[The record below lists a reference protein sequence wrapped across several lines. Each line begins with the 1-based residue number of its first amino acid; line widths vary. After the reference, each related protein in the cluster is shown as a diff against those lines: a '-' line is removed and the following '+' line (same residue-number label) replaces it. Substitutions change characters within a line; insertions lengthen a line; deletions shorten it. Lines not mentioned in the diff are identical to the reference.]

1 MQKTQPANRK
11 FSSLFHLSVFF
22 KPYKLRMLMAFIVL
36 IIAAAAALALPIA
49 IKSIVDQGYLLKQSD
64 KTNQYFIL
72 LLAIVLVMAVF
83 SALRFYLVMWLGERI
98 VADIRSKLYQHILKM
113 EPAFFEAT
121 RTGEVLSRLTT
132 DTTLVQSVVG
142 AGISVTLRCSFV
154 LIGSLIMLSVTN
166 LQLTGLILII
176 VSLVVLPLII
186 YGRKIRR
193 LSKINQDC
201 IAESSA
207 IAGETF
213 NAIQMLQSYL
223 LEDFYS
229 RRFNKSVEHAFA
241 TALKRLT
248 ARALLSGF
256 AIFIVFSAIMAIIW
270 LGGQWVQTGK
280 ITLGE
285 LSQFLIYAVMV
296 ATNSAS
302 LSEVWGDIQRAAGA
316 MERILEL
323 LKSQPGISSP
333 KHPLSIPASKLE
345 AISFNNISFNYPSRP
360 AQQALSNSSRLIL
373 HQVKLLHWLAP
384 SGAGKST
391 VFQLLLRF
399 YQIQQGNI
407 TLAGVDIALADL
419 KQLRQQI
426 AIVPQETSIFAASI
440 MENIRYGKPDA
451 TENEIRAAAVAAAA
465 DEFIHRLPEG
475 YDTFLGERGI
485 RLSGGQRQRI
495 AIARAM
501 LKNAPVLLLDEAT
514 SSLDAESEKLVQD
527 ALQHLMQNRTT
538 LVIAHRLATV
548 LRADKIVVINRGEIV
563 AIGNHQELL
572 DQKGLYSRLAALQ
585 FGETN

>member
-1 MQKTQPANRK
+1 
-11 FSSLFHLSVFF
+11 
-22 KPYKLRMLMAFIVL
+22 L
-36 IIAAAAALALPIA
+36 IIAAAAALALPIG
-49 IKSIVDQGYLLKQSD
+49 IKLIVDQGYLQQQSD

-72 LLAIVLVMAVF
+72 LLTIVLLMAVF

-98 VADIRSKLYQHILKM
+98 VADIRSKLYRHLLKM

-229 RRFNKSVEHAFA
+229 RRFNKSVELAFT

-248 ARALLSGF
+248 SRALLSGF

-270 LGGQWVQTGK
+270 LGAQWVQTGK

-333 KHPLSIPASKLE
+333 KHPLSIPTSKLE

-360 AQQALSNSSRLIL
+360 AQQALSNFSLDIAPGETIAL
-373 HQVKLLHWLAP
+373 VGP

-399 YQIQQGNI
+399 YQMQQGNI
-407 TLAGVDIALADL
+407 TLDGVDIALADL

-426 AIVPQETSIFAASI
+426 AIVPQETSIFAAGI
-440 MENIRYGKPDA
+440 LENIRYGKPDA
-451 TENEIRAAAVAAAA
+451 SEHEIKAAAVAAAA

-495 AIARAM
+495 AIARAI

-527 ALQHLMQNRTT
+527 ALRHLMQNRTT

-548 LRADKIVVINRGEIV
+548 LRADRIVVINHGEIV

-572 DQKGLYSRLAALQ
+572 DQKGLYARLAALQ

>member
-1 MQKTQPANRK
+1 MHKTQSGDRR
-11 FSSLFHLSVFF
+11 FSALIQLIVFF
-22 KPYKLRMLMAFIVL
+22 KPYKSRLLLAFLVL
-36 IIAAAAALALPIA
+36 IIAASATLTLPVA
-49 IKSIVDQGYLLKQSD
+49 IKLIIDQGYLLQQPELI
-64 KTNQYFIL
+64 NQYFIVL
-72 LLAIVLVMAVF
+72 IAIVAVMAVF
-83 SALRFYLVMWLGERI
+83 SAARFYIVMWLGERI
-98 VADIRSKLYQHILKM
+98 VADIRSKLYKHILKM
-113 EPAFFEAT
+113 EPAFFETT
-121 RTGEVLSRLTT
+121 RTGEILSRLTT

-142 AGISVTLRCSFV
+142 AGISVTLRCSF
-154 LIGSLIMLSVTN
+154 LLTGSLVMLSVTN

-176 VSLVVLPLII
+176 VPLVILPLII
-186 YGRKIRR
+186 FGRQIRR
-193 LSKINQDC
+193 LSKKNQDC

-229 RRFNKSVEHAFA
+229 QRFNASVENAFN
-241 TALKRLT
+241 TARKRLT
-248 ARALLSGF
+248 ARALLAAF
-256 AIFIVFSAIMAIIW
+256 AIFIVFSAMMAIVW
-270 LGGQWVQTGK
+270 LGAQWVLAGK
-280 ITLGE
+280 MTLGE
-285 LSQFLIYAVMV
+285 LSQFLIYAIMV
-296 ATNSAS
+296 ATNSAA

-323 LKSQPGISSP
+323 LKSQPEIVSP
-333 KHPLSIPASKLE
+333 RHPQLILLSKLE
-345 AISFNNISFNYPSRP
+345 AIHFKHVFFNYPSRP
-360 AQQALSNSSRLIL
+360 KQHALYNFSLNIAPGETIAL
-373 HQVKLLHWLAP
+373 VGP

-399 YQIQQGNI
+399 YEIQQGNI
-407 TLAGVDIALADL
+407 TLGGIDITQSDI
-419 KQLRQQI
+419 KQLRQAC
-426 AIVPQETSIFAASI
+426 AIVPQETSIFAASV

-451 TENEIRAAAVAAAA
+451 SDDEIRTAAKAAAA
-465 DEFIHRLPEG
+465 DEFIQRLPDG
-475 YDTFLGERGI
+475 YDTSLGERGI

-548 LRADKIVVINRGEIV
+548 LRADRIVVMNHGEIV

-572 DQKGLYSRLAALQ
+572 EQKGLYARLAALQ
-585 FGETN
+585 FGEIH

>member
-360 AQQALSNSSRLIL
+360 AQQALSNFSLDIAPGETIAL
-373 HQVKLLHWLAP
+373 VGP

-391 VFQLLLRF
+391 VLQLLLRF
-399 YQIQQGNI
+399 YQMQQGNI
-407 TLAGVDIALADL
+407 TLGGIDIALADL